1 MNRYLKIVIG
11 GVLLIALLGGAS
23 LFYFSSSAVNEK
35 KGVTDSLGAEALE
48 AGQISESDKNEI
60 ILGKN
65 CHQIVAIKKT
75 FFV

>member
-1 MNRYLKIVIG
+1 MNRHLKFVIS

-23 LFYFSSSAVNEK
+23 LFHFSRTAMNEK

-48 AGQISESDKNEI
+48 AGQISESDKDEI

>member
-1 MNRYLKIVIG
+1 M
-11 GVLLIALLGGAS
+11 
-23 LFYFSSSAVNEK
+23 NEK

-65 CHQIVAIKKT
+65 RHQIVAIKKT

>member
-1 MNRYLKIVIG
+1 MNRHLKFVTG
-11 GVLLIALLGGAS
+11 AAVIALFGVTF
-23 LFYFSSSAVNEK
+23 LFYFSPSILNGK
-35 KGVTDSLGAEALE
+35 KGVTESLGAEALE
-48 AGQISESDKNEI
+48 AGQISESDKDEI

>member
-1 MNRYLKIVIG
+1 MNRYLKFVT
-11 GVLLIALLGGAS
+11 GVGLLIALFGGTS
-23 LFYFSSSAVNEK
+23 LFYFSPTAMNEK

-48 AGQISESDKNEI
+48 AGQISESDKDEI

-65 CHQIVAIKKT
+65 RHQIVAIKKT

>member
-1 MNRYLKIVIG
+1 M
-11 GVLLIALLGGAS
+11 
-23 LFYFSSSAVNEK
+23 NEK

-48 AGQISESDKNEI
+48 AGQISESDKDET